1 MQRPRKSLRD
11 LGIRERADR
20 MKKGLDLGGMID
32 TAGTPKETG
41 IPQRGA
47 RQRKVKAE
55 RRSDQMSVRMKP
67 STRAWVESLA
77 EAEGVPSAEIVERA
91 ITAYAKNL

>member
-1 MQRPRKSLRD
+1 
-11 LGIRERADR
+11 

-32 TAGTPKETG
+32 TAVTPKETG

-67 STRAWVESLA
+67 SIRALIENLA
-77 EAEGVPSAEIVERA
+77 DAEGVPIAEIVERA
-91 ITAYAKNL
+91 ISTYAQNT

>member
-1 MQRPRKSLRD
+1 
-11 LGIRERADR
+11 

-32 TAGTPKETG
+32 TTATPKETG

-47 RQRKVKAE
+47 GPLNTVRKRPE

-67 STRAWVESLA
+67 STRAQIEALA
-77 EAEGVPSAEIVERA
+77 DAEGVPIAEIVERA
-91 ITAYAKNL
+91 IAVYSKGA

>member
-1 MQRPRKSLRD
+1 
-11 LGIRERADR
+11 

-32 TAGTPKETG
+32 TAVTPKETG

-47 RQRKVKAE
+47 RPRQMKAE

-67 STRAWVESLA
+67 STRAQIEALA
-77 EAEGVPSAEIVERA
+77 EAEGIPIAEIVERA
-91 ITAYAKNL
+91 ITIYAKTA